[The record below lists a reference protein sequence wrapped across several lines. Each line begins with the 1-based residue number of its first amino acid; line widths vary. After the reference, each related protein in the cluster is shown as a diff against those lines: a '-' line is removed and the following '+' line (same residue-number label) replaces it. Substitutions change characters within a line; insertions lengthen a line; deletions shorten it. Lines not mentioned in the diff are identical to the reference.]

1 MMTLLMFTN
10 EQPNMAQQTLQL
22 LITQIDNALPQTQ
35 CEQCG
40 FKGCLPYATALA
52 KGDTQINRCPPGG
65 DPVIKE
71 LAQILKLSVIPLD
84 SSCGVPVAPQVMIID
99 EPLCIGC
106 TKCIQACPVDAIIGA
121 KKRMHTIIEAECT
134 GCALCIPVC
143 PLDCILIKP
152 IDQPVDTNQ
161 IGLTQAQKLRADKS
175 RSRFNARKLR
185 YAQQQ
190 RLTETV
196 LPKKMILA
204 PRTTTNIMLNMIAL
218 AKNKAENRQVQNPSN
233 LGG

>member
-1 MMTLLMFTN
+1 MFTN
-10 EQPNMAQQTLQL
+10 EQPIMPQDALQH

-40 FKGCLPYATALA
+40 FEGCLPYATALA
-52 KGDTQINRCPPGG
+52 EGKTQINRCPPGG
-65 DPVIKE
+65 DPVIKQ
-71 LAQILKLSVIPLD
+71 LAQILNQAIIPLD
-84 SSCGVPVAPQVMIID
+84 TDCGIPVPPQIMRID

-143 PLDCILIKP
+143 PLDCILIVP
-152 IDQPVDTNQ
+152 VNQTVDTNQ
-161 IGLTQAQKLRADKS
+161 IGLTHAQKLRAETS
-175 RSRFNARKLR
+175 RMRFNARKIR

-196 LPKKMILA
+196 LPKQMVLA
-204 PRTTTNIMLNMIAL
+204 PRTTTPTMLNMIAF
-218 AKNKAENRQVQNPSN
+218 AKNKAENRQIQNPPD
-233 LGG
+233 LTK